1 MKQVEVEVNGAKVI
15 VELELTKEQK
25 KIIHGHNRL
34 FCIKMAKIFIENA

>member
-25 KIIHGHNRL
+25 KIIYE
-34 FCIKMAKIFIENA
+34 AAENARDIASVLGA